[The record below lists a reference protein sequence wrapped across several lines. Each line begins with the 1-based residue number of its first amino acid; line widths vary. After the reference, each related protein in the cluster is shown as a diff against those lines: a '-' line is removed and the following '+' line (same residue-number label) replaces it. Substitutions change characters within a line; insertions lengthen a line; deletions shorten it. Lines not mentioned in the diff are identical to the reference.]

1 MSARGWALFAA
12 MGLMWGI
19 PYLLIKVAVGEVAP
33 PTLVFL
39 RTAIGTLLLLP
50 FAASRGGVAA
60 LLPRWRWIL
69 LYTAVEVAIPWVLL
83 SDAERRLSSSI
94 SGLLIAAVPFVAAL
108 LVWTTGGEDRPDLR
122 RIVGLIIGFAGVAT
136 LVGLDVSTNDFGA
149 VAEVALVDVGYA
161 AGTII
166 IARRLSDLPTVGVI
180 AASLLI
186 TTVVYAPFGIAQLPA
201 AMPSTQALAAIA
213 ILGSVCTA
221 AGFIVYFA
229 LIAEVGAARATV
241 ITYVNPAVALL
252 LGVALLHEPLT
263 LTIALGFVL
272 ILLGSVLA
280 TRRQTARVS
289 GAAVVKELRGTVR

>member
-12 MGLMWGI
+12 MGLIWGI

-33 PTLVFL
+33 ATLVFL
-39 RTAIGTLLLLP
+39 RTAVGTVLLLP
-50 FAASRGGVAA
+50 LAAGRGGLEP
-60 LLPRWRWIL
+60 LLARWRWIL
-69 LYTAVEVAIPWVLL
+69 LYTAVEVAVPWVLL

-94 SGLLIAAVPFVAAL
+94 SGLLIAAVPFVTAL
-108 LVWTTGGEDRPDLR
+108 LVWTMGGDDRPDLR
-122 RIVGLIIGFAGVAT
+122 RILGLIVGFAGVAT

-161 AGTII
+161 AGTLI

-186 TTVVYAPFGIAQLPA
+186 TTIIYAPFGIAQLPA
-201 AMPSTQALAAIA
+201 TMPSAQALAAIA
-213 ILGSVCTA
+213 ILGLVCTA

-252 LGVALLHEPLT
+252 LGVGLLGEPLT
-263 LTIALGFVL
+263 LTIAVGFVL
-272 ILLGSVLA
+272 ILIGSVVA
-280 TRRQTARVS
+280 TRRQPAREP
-289 GAAVVKELRGTVR
+289 AAPVVEELRGT